1 MFGRLKFAHKIMALP
16 LIAAFALVLILLT
29 TVFSVSRTES
39 LSRMIAVGY
48 FPAIS
53 LHRDLDET
61 VTSIQRTLQ
70 DAAAAHDMAGLEE
83 ADQLKEQFV
92 SRLMKERANPAINAA
107 EVARLQGLVDDY
119 YGLGR
124 EMTLRM
130 ISQETGVSFNQSLEE
145 MRRRQNALSSALQTS
160 RRQAESNID
169 GAFAEVR
176 KLHSDTQWLVVVI
189 SVTCLILL
197 AGLSLMLI
205 RNLTRPLNEAVEVA
219 NRLAEGDL
227 AAKIET
233 RSSDEI
239 GKLLSAMSRMVAYFQ
254 ETAAVAERIS
264 RGDVTSTVTPRSD
277 KDTLGHSFRE
287 MVSYLQ
293 EMSSIANS
301 IAAGDLTSTITPRS
315 KRDSLGLALRK
326 MTSNLGQMIGDI
338 RAGVATLTT
347 ASSQVSATAQ
357 SVSRGTSSQS
367 ASVEQA
373 SASLEQM
380 TASIT
385 QNAANSREMRD
396 MAVQGARDAEL
407 SGRAVEETMEAMR
420 EIAQK
425 ISIVEDIAYQTNL
438 LALNAAIE
446 AARAGENGRGFAV
459 VASEVRKLAEGSQA
473 AAKEIGGLA
482 STSVRVAEK
491 SAAALNQLV
500 PSIHKTAELVQEVS
514 AASNEQSGGVAQIN
528 QAMGLVDQIT
538 QQNASAAEQLSA
550 TAEELDGQAKTL
562 RQRLEIF
569 TLADRG
575 DRSAKKRPQ
584 LAEVPELDV
593 DPELDEEPL
602 LALAANDFE
611 RF

>member
-1 MFGRLKFAHKIMALP
+1 MFSRLKFAHKIMALP
-16 LIAAFALVLILLT
+16 LIAACALILILLT
-29 TVFSVSRTES
+29 TVFAVSRTES

-48 FPAIS
+48 FPATS

-61 VTSIQRTLQ
+61 VTAIQRAFQ
-70 DAAAAHDMAGLEE
+70 DAAAAHDQASLEE
-83 ADQLKEQFV
+83 ADQLKASFIA
-92 SRLMKERANPAINAA
+92 RLSKERDNPAVDA
-107 EVARLQGLVDDY
+107 EEIARLQGLLDDY
-119 YGLGR
+119 YGIGR

-130 ISQETGVSFNQSLEE
+130 IGQETGVSFNQSLEE
-145 MRRRQNALSSALQTS
+145 MQRRQNALSTALQES
-160 RRQAESNID
+160 RKQAAGNID
-169 GAFAEVR
+169 RAFGDVR
-176 KLHSDTQWLVVVI
+176 KLHRDTQWLVVVI
-189 SVTCLILL
+189 SVICLLLL
-197 AGLSLMLI
+197 AAISLMLI
-205 RNLTRPLNEAVEVA
+205 RNLTRPLNRAVDVA

-227 AAKIET
+227 EANIGDTAD
-233 RSSDEI
+233 DEV
-239 GKLLSAMSRMVAYFQ
+239 GKLLTSMKRMVGYFQ
-254 ETAAVAERIS
+254 EMAVVAAKVS
-264 RGDVTSTVTPRSD
+264 RGDVTATVVPRSER
-277 KDTLGHSFRE
+277 DTLGHSFRE
-287 MVSYLQ
+287 MVGYLQ

-301 IAAGDLTSTITPRS
+301 IAAGDLTSTIKPRS
-315 KRDSLGLALRK
+315 KRDSLGLALRA

-338 RAGVATLTT
+338 RTGAATLTA
-347 ASSQVSATAQ
+347 ASSQVSAAAQ

-373 SASLEQM
+373 SASLEEM

-396 MAVQGARDAEL
+396 MALQGARDAEL

-459 VASEVRKLAEGSQA
+459 VASEVRKLAERSQD
-473 AAKEIGGLA
+473 AAKEIGGRA
-482 STSVRVAEK
+482 AMSVKIAER
-491 SAAALNQLV
+491 SAASLGQLV

-514 AASNEQSGGVAQIN
+514 AASNEQSGGVSQIN

-569 TLADRG
+569 TLAERG
-575 DRSAKKRPQ
+575 DRSRRQRPQ
-584 LAEVPELDV
+584 LVDREVSGD
-593 DPELDEEPL
+593 DPAIEDEPM
-602 LALAANDFE
+602 LAAAANDFE